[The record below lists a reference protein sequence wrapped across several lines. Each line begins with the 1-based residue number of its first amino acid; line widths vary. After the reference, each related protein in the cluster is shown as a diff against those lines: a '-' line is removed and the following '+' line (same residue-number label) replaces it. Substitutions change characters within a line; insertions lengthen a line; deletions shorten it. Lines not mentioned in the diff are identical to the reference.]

1 MNKSKLQKLCYIV
14 NKRGIHVA
22 ESMWVRVSWFSIT
35 ALRYLWENAH
45 WWKQT
50 MNATFK
56 PGGAGANQNRTG
68 SATLVFSI
76 YPLRIN
82 YRIIVV
88 AAAGAE
94 AALWEAPG
102 RDHQPAQRGG
112 HPPPLRELQLPGPE
126 AGGAGLLRREPLLHH
141 EGHQVEDDREGA
153 AGALWGGHCPRR
165 PWHVQQA
172 RRVPQKGGK

>member
-1 MNKSKLQKLCYIV
+1 
-14 NKRGIHVA
+14 
-22 ESMWVRVSWFSIT
+22 
-35 ALRYLWENAH
+35 
-45 WWKQT
+45 

-94 AALWEAPG
+94 AAL
-102 RDHQPAQRGG
+102 
-112 HPPPLRELQLPGPE
+112 
-126 AGGAGLLRREPLLHH
+126 
-141 EGHQVEDDREGA
+141 
-153 AGALWGGHCPRR
+153 
-165 PWHVQQA
+165 
-172 RRVPQKGGK
+172 